1 MVKVNFPPILNGK
14 TNIIIMKVIDKT
26 KCKRPQTGEE
36 FNLTVEHHA
45 GSRYSY
51 YGKTKKEAT
60 EKFKK
65 KWGNFSGFV
74 KKEWNIE

>member
-1 MVKVNFPPILNGK
+1 MIKVNFPPILNGK

-45 GSRYSY
+45 ARQPPYCI
-51 YGKTKKEAT
+51 ALV
-60 EKFKK
+60 
-65 KWGNFSGFV
+65 SGCPSSQITI
-74 KKEWNIE
+74 K